1 MGDIMD
7 TLELEAVRRTVLNAV
22 STLKVA
28 GYAGTAEQLRGAM
41 EVLVGEIRGREELP
55 TPKEG

>member
-1 MGDIMD
+1 MD

>member
-1 MGDIMD
+1 
-7 TLELEAVRRTVLNAV
+7 VLNAV

-41 EVLVGEIRGREELP
+41 EVLVGEIRDREELP
-55 TPKEG
+55 APSNKGELLAAAARMMTKD